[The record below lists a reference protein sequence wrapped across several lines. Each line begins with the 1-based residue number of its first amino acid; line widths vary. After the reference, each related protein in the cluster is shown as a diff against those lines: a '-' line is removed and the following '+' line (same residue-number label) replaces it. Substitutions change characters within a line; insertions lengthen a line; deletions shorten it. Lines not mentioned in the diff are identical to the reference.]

1 MWIITGCC
9 FLLPLHSEDKRDEE
23 TGYRRDTLTG
33 TRLNRDELISHF
45 GRDGIFKN

>member
-1 MWIITGCC
+1 MWIIMGCC
-9 FLLPLHSEDKRDEE
+9 FLPPLNSKDKRDDE

-33 TRLNRDELISHF
+33 IQLNQDELISHF